1 MGDLAR
7 LLKLLRPY
15 RLLFIA
21 SIVVTVLSSVLE
33 GFTFV
38 LLIPFLRALFGEQVL
53 PAEGGSAV
61 ESLLHKIA
69 GPFLA
74 AGSPDTALRNVVL
87 VVLGAL
93 VLKNA
98 TGDAAAA
105 LALAPAGA
113 GAGRAHEPRRRD
125 DRLGQT
131 GARLRGRGV

>member
-7 LLKLLRPY
+7 LLTLLRAY

-21 SIVVTVLSSVLE
+21 SIVVAVLSSVRE

-98 TGDAAAA
+98 TGYASAYWSAVIQQGVVPD
-105 LALAPAGA
+105 
-113 GAGRAHEPRRRD
+113 
-125 DRLGQT
+125 
-131 GARLRGRGV
+131 LRMPLLHHPPTLPPPS

>member
-74 AGSPDTALRNVVL
+74 AGSPATPLRNVGL
-87 VVLGAL
+87 VGLAPL
-93 VLKNA
+93 LLNNP
-98 TGDAAAA
+98 TRTAAA
-105 LALAPAGA
+105 
-113 GAGRAHEPRRRD
+113 HF
-125 DRLGQT
+125 T
-131 GARLRGRGV
+131 

>member
-21 SIVVTVLSSVLE
+21 GIVVTVLSSVLE

-38 LLIPFLRALFGEQVL
+38 LLIPFLA
-53 PAEGGSAV
+53 S
-61 ESLLHKIA
+61 
-69 GPFLA
+69 
-74 AGSPDTALRNVVL
+74 GSPDTALRNVVL

-98 TGDAAAA
+98 TGYASAYWSAVIQE
-105 LALAPAGA
+105 GVV
-113 GAGRAHEPRRRD
+113 RD
-125 DRLGQT
+125 LRMRLFQHLQTLPLGYFHRTKGGQT
-131 GARLRGRGV
+131 